1 MTAIDHP
8 RVRRDVP
15 LAPLTTY
22 KRGGAAAWFL
32 DLDDPD
38 DLEGLVIPA
47 DMPVLVLGRGSN
59 LVVAD
64 AGFPGL
70 VLRPGSGMG
79 RIVIEGD
86 EVVAGGAAAL
96 PLLARA
102 AAQADR
108 GGLSWYVGIPGS
120 VGGAVRMNAGC
131 HGSETVDNLVDAD
144 IRDLRTGETRTATP
158 AELDLSYRHSN
169 LTDDDFVLS
178 ARYRTTSSSRSKE
191 EAEMR
196 EITRWRKERQ
206 PGGTHNAGSVFKN
219 PAGDAAGRIIDSLG
233 LKGLTSGGASVSER
247 HANFIVADDTA
258 TAGDIHTLV
267 GEVRR
272 RVADATG
279 IDLIPEIRFVGFA
292 EEDA

>member
-1 MTAIDHP
+1 MTILDHP
-8 RVRRDVP
+8 GIRRDVP

-22 KRGGAAAWFL
+22 KRGGSATWFL
-32 DLDDPD
+32 DLDDESA
-38 DLEGLVIPA
+38 LEGHTIPVGL
-47 DMPVLVLGRGSN
+47 PVLVLGRGSN

-70 VLRPGSGMG
+70 VLRPGPGLG
-79 RIVIEGD
+79 RIAFDGD
-86 EVVAGGAAAL
+86 EVVAGGAASL

-131 HGSETVDNLVDAD
+131 HGSETVDVLVEAR
-144 IRDLRTGETRTATP
+144 IRHLRTGETRSAGP
-158 AELDLSYRHSN
+158 DDLDLSYRHSN
-169 LTDDDFVLS
+169 LTDDDFVVS
-178 ARYRTTSSSRSKE
+178 ARFRTTPSSRTEE
-191 EAEMR
+191 EASMR
-196 EITRWRKERQ
+196 EITRWRKESQ

-219 PAGDAAGRIIDSLG
+219 PDGDAAGRIIDSLG
-233 LKGLTSGGASVSER
+233 LKGLAVGGASVSEK

-258 TAGDIHTLV
+258 TADDIHSLV

-272 RVADATG
+272 RVLEATG
-279 IDLIPEIRFVGFA
+279 TDLVPEIRFVGFA
-292 EEDA
+292 EETP